1 MYFIGGIYLIEY
13 INIVKIIIYIVI
25 VYVLKIESENKYKIG
40 YTKRKLEKRL
50 KELIEPVWYFESR
63 YVTKLESYLHRYFKH
78 KKIEGEW
85 FILEDSDIDIIKK
98 ECLIF
103 ESRIDYL
110 LESGNPFSIKEF
122 TH

>member
-1 MYFIGGIYLIEY
+1 M
-13 INIVKIIIYIVI
+13 I

-50 KELIEPVWYFESR
+50 KELQTGCPDVIEPVWYFESK
-63 YVTKLESYLHRYFKH
+63 YVTKLESYLHRQFKN

-85 FILEDSDIDIIKK
+85 FILEDGDIDIIKK

-110 LESGNPFSIKEF
+110 VESGNPFSIKEF
-122 TH
+122 NH